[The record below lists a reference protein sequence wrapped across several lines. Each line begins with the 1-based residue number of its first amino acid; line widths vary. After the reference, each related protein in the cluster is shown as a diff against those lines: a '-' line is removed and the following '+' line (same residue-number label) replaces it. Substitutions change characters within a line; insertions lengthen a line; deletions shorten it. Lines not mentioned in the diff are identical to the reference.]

1 MSNMKKSKFQRFLYG
16 VKLGWNLY
24 TLPDSVNI
32 FHNYALVRI
41 FRVIGGISIILFL
54 TSPSWIEDSSLYW
67 IIFTLTPWIMRDGT
81 FNGITLLL
89 CTDSYSIKEVVILMN
104 VLMIRY
110 NIYCNIHSYNNRYPK
125 IYIYIYKTWIS
136 WVRQ

>member
-1 MSNMKKSKFQRFLYG
+1 
-16 VKLGWNLY
+16 
-24 TLPDSVNI
+24 
-32 FHNYALVRI
+32 
-41 FRVIGGISIILFL
+41 
-54 TSPSWIEDSSLYW
+54 
-67 IIFTLTPWIMRDGT
+67 MRDGT

-125 IYIYIYKTWIS
+125 IYIYIKDMDKLGKAVKPYTHESMRYKLE
-136 WVRQ
+136 